1 MINDK
6 WKDIGFQGRNP
17 RTDFRGGGHLSLLCL
32 IYMIENYPIEFE
44 NLTNCIKN
52 EENLIWLTA
61 ITSIN
66 MTHSLIIYFY
76 MNKGEVSPQYTK
88 LLAGR

>member
-1 MINDK
+1 
-6 WKDIGFQGRNP
+6 
-17 RTDFRGGGHLSLLCL
+17 
-32 IYMIENYPIEFE
+32 MIENYPIEFE
-44 NLTNCIKN
+44 NLANSTKN
-52 EENLIWLTA
+52 EENLMWLTA

-76 MNKGEVSPQYTK
+76 MNTGEVSPQYKK